1 MRLQP
6 RALRPLLLGLAWCG
20 LWAGSAALWRIAGPR
35 LLLNLTPSVPR
46 GLYLVT
52 PCPTVTRGM
61 LVVVPPPAAVAALLV
76 ARGYLGAR
84 TPLLK
89 PVAAVAGDRVCVDE
103 ESVVIQGVWRAPVA
117 TRDRRGRP
125 LPRWRGCVTLGVDE
139 VFLLSTWQ
147 AHSFDSRYFG
157 PVGMRQLLGVAAPV
171 VLWDGAAEHHW
182 DAKGQDT
189 DGPSRWPQRALRAG
203 NAATYGG
210 HCDGS
215 DGHDDGPRDGQHD
228 AHIPWDGDVPRPSA
242 WP

>member
-1 MRLQP
+1 MRHSRPAPACRPSRSGGRRTPCRMGTTSTTALTWEQTAMRPEMLPPAPRGMRLQP
-6 RALRPLLLGLAWCG
+6 HALRPLLLGLAWCG
-20 LWAGSAALWRIAGPR
+20 LWAGSTALWRTSGPP

-125 LPRWRGCVTLGVDE
+125 LPRWRGCVTLGADE
-139 VFLLSTWQ
+139 VFLLSTWH

-157 PVGMRQLLGVAAPV
+157 PVGVRQLLGVAAPV

-182 DAKGQDT
+182 DAK
-189 DGPSRWPQRALRAG
+189 
-203 NAATYGG
+203 
-210 HCDGS
+210 
-215 DGHDDGPRDGQHD
+215 
-228 AHIPWDGDVPRPSA
+228 
-242 WP
+242 